1 MMGETMIATTMEGS
15 SSSSSF
21 VETVIMRTEHV
32 DVTSKPL
39 SSRPR
44 AARSGH
50 RPAAPRTVRVF
61 CDDYDATDSSGD
73 EHEGAHR
80 HPHRR
85 RVRRYVQEIRL
96 EPRPARSA
104 PSPAEGAKAK
114 AEAGA
119 RKRKPAAAAAE
130 EAGGAPRFR
139 GVRRRPWGKYA
150 AEIRDPWRRIRVW
163 LGTYNTA
170 EEAAKV
176 YDSAA
181 IQLRGPHATTNF
193 STSPTTTAR
202 APPPPRKNLSSTN
215 LSSSLGYD
223 SAEESHNVSSP
234 TSVLRSFPA
243 SAAAAPPPPPPPPQ
257 PQPQRETDESAA
269 GVFALELPD
278 ELGFFAPFEDVPLYD
293 DFLGFGASCEP
304 SLLAEPRGAS
314 FLAHGEPAGPL
325 LGSQGLDLGG
335 LTWHADEDYDEFRDI
350 GDLFALDDPPL
361 VV

>member
-1 MMGETMIATTMEGS
+1 MEGS

-150 AEIRDPWRRIRVW
+150 AEIRDP
-163 LGTYNTA
+163 
-170 EEAAKV
+170 
-176 YDSAA
+176 SAA
-181 IQLRGPHATTNF
+181 PRDHQLLHLPHHHRQGTTPSKEEPFLHQPLLLPRLRLRRGVPQRLLPHL
-193 STSPTTTAR
+193 R
-202 APPPPRKNLSSTN
+202 PPLLPR
-215 LSSSLGYD
+215 
-223 SAEESHNVSSP
+223 
-234 TSVLRSFPA
+234 LRRRGA
-243 SAAAAPPPPPPPPQ
+243 SAPPPPPQ